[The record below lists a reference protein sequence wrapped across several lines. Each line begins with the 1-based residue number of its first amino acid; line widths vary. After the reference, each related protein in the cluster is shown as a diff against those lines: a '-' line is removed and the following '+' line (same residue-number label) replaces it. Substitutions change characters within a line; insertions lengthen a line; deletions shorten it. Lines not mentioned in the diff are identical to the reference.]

1 VKAELR
7 RFGESQSPVVVI
19 DGFSGVAETIAKMA
33 DALAPFE
40 QASNFYPGVRRKI
53 MEADNPANLYV
64 ERTCQLAAQFV
75 GGAFDADGFNLLEAS
90 FSIVTTAP
98 SRLKPQQ
105 RAPHFDSV
113 DPNYIALLHYLRVP
127 EGTGTAFFRQKSTNI
142 ERVTAD
148 NLDLFVDTV
157 KAEIRQLPADS
168 GYISGSNPLFEE
180 VGRIEAVPDRMLMY
194 QGSFLHSGIIPP
206 TMPLNSDPRQGRLT
220 ANLFIRA
227 YRSPVHA

>member
-1 VKAELR
+1 MKAELR

-19 DGFSGVAETIAKMA
+19 DDFSGVAESIAQMA

-40 QASNFYPGVRRKI
+40 MASNFYPGVRRKI
-53 MEADNPANLYV
+53 TESDNPANLYV
-64 ERTCQLAAQFV
+64 EQTCRAAAQFV
-75 GGAFDADGFNLLEAS
+75 GGAFEVDGFNLLEAS
-90 FSIVTTAP
+90 FSVVTTAP

-127 EGTGTAFFRQKSTNI
+127 AGTGTAFFRQRSTNI
-142 ERVTAD
+142 ERVTAA
-148 NLDLFVDTV
+148 NLDLFVDTAR
-157 KAEIRQLPADS
+157 AEMSQFPQDS
-168 GYISGSNPLFEE
+168 GYIAGSNALFEE

-194 QGSFLHSGIIPP
+194 QGSFLHSGIIP
-206 TMPLNSDPRQGRLT
+206 TDMPLNSDPREGRLT

>member
-19 DGFSGVAETIAKMA
+19 DEFSGVAETIAQMA

-40 QASNFYPGVRRKI
+40 VASNFYPGVRRKI
-53 MEADNPANLYV
+53 TEADNPANRYV

-75 GGAFDADGFNLLEAS
+75 GGAFDVDGFNLLEAS

-127 EGTGTAFFRQKSTNI
+127 DGTGTAFFRQRSTNI
-142 ERVTAD
+142 ERVTAA
-148 NLDLFVDTV
+148 NLDLFVDTAR
-157 KAEIRQLPADS
+157 AEMSRFPEDS
-168 GYISGSNPLFEE
+168 GYIAGSNALFEE

-194 QGSFLHSGIIPP
+194 QGSFLHSGIIP
-206 TMPLNSDPRQGRLT
+206 TNMPLNSDPRHGRLT

-227 YRSPVHA
+227 YRSPADA